1 MDVTLF
7 CTQTFFLFFST
18 STRAKQAREKEK
30 ERTTIF
36 SFFSPT
42 SPPPPPLALGVNKSP
57 GDIISYARST
67 ISDSCKTAFGACLI
81 DPILKYD

>member
-7 CTQTFFLFFST
+7 CTQTFFFFFST
-18 STRAKQAREKEK
+18 GTRAKQAREKEK
-30 ERTTIF
+30 ERTTVF

-42 SPPPPPLALGVNKSP
+42 SPSLALGVNKSP

-67 ISDSCKTAFGACLI
+67 ISDNCKNSFWSVF
-81 DPILKYD
+81 D

>member
-42 SPPPPPLALGVNKSP
+42 SPPPPLALGVNKSP